1 MNHLKLSV
9 NLKVFI
15 QYKLLAYISNISFL
29 LFLTDRFLPRSGPQY
44 FLLNL
49 LVSIDSHNYLM
60 ISCNS
65 MTSNFHLHNSGN
77 LSLKDFNAV
86 SPDKSILRLDGI
98 GFETFQGYKKQYQIA
113 FMNKLISNSRAF
125 IFQSNFAKAIFQDYY
140 GDLISLKPHRV
151 IINGSSR
158 FYSGI
163 NQNSLIA
170 NHNIHLP
177 TRYYVVA
184 GRNVPRKRI
193 DQIINLFKMLPQYNL
208 VVLSDVR
215 PSLQRFPNIYPIGLV
230 APEIARYIISNSIAL
245 IHLIFMIGA
254 LMLLL
259 MLFMMVLL
267 LYVLIM
273 EAHRKS
279 LISHQ
284 ISTISFENTLTPTP
298 PWISYV
304 NLQFPQYLLTLL
316 LMH

>member
-1 MNHLKLSV
+1 
-9 NLKVFI
+9 
-15 QYKLLAYISNISFL
+15 
-29 LFLTDRFLPRSGPQY
+29 
-44 FLLNL
+44 
-49 LVSIDSHNYLM
+49 M

-193 DQIINLFKMLPQYNL
+193 DQINNLFKMLPQYNL

-245 IHLIFMIGA
+245 IHFDFYDWCPNVVVNALYDGSSIICSNYGGTPEIVNISSNKHYIVREHSNPHPSLDFLCQSTVPPIPSDLIVDA
-254 LMLLL
+254 L
-259 MLFMMVLL
+259 
-267 LYVLIM
+267 
-273 EAHRKS
+273 EKS
-279 LISHQ
+279 FHNTSLNLRHQ
-284 ISTISFENTLTPTP
+284 KEFSIDLAALNYSDFIQSL
-298 PWISYV
+298 SK
-304 NLQFPQYLLTLL
+304 
-316 LMH
+316 